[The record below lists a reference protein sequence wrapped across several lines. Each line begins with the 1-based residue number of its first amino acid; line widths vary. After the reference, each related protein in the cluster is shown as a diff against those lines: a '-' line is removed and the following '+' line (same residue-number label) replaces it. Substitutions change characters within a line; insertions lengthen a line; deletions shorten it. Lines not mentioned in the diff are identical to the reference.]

1 MIGKVSQPK
10 IMGRLGMKKL
20 GIRSL
25 ATTPALLREYI
36 TTATLFGV
44 KFFSIGTAA
53 QLAML
58 EDTTLSYGN
67 VL

>member
-1 MIGKVSQPK
+1 
-10 IMGRLGMKKL
+10 MKKL